1 VLRNL
6 RRIVNFFTQDWHL
19 SARSL
24 LNTGLVALLAFALM
38 TAWVPTMAGNL
49 PILKIWEQQL
59 KPSDY
64 RVQRLGNIEVTP
76 VEFDGKELF
85 TLAAPTVW
93 DRTNPGNQLSVEL
106 RAKQVTANLERVI
119 EGSFIHGKKDGIL
132 TNFDPK
138 TLQVSVVSLNEVP
151 VIIASD
157 SYHSQPLKIVTV
169 TYVDADYNGQPV
181 AKLAEQWRSIVY
193 QNLYESLMERSPQA
207 LSLRGKLGESGVVL
221 AMTLAASLVL
231 WLLQVPLR
239 QRNRKLRLQ
248 QTAIAAT
255 VYPDPELGRSSQ
267 GLLRFQSAFL
277 DSFQQQ
283 IGLQRQRGVISF
295 FRWLLAWGQ
304 VAVWIGGV
312 ALALTLFPWTRQYA
326 RQLLGTPTFLLLIW
340 FLTGAINRIGSM
352 VLHLLAAAWVR
363 FGIAAADDPERD
375 RLRIFTILSAVKPL
389 KTFLVYFGGIVAV
402 LVYLGIPL
410 SLVITVSAIVGL
422 AVLLICQTLVKDWI
436 MGLLILWENQY
447 AIGDV
452 IAIQNYTG
460 LVERMN
466 LRLTQLHSL
475 SDGLVSL
482 ANGSLTQVENLTRRW
497 RQQNSVRDTARMH
510 PVPSE
515 TERFTSQAAS
525 QEELSKERSSKDG
538 LYLNGT
544 EASARATSAEGLGVD
559 E

>member
-1 VLRNL
+1 MAVLRNL
-6 RRIVNFFTQDWHL
+6 RRVVDLTQNWHF
-19 SARSL
+19 SVRSL
-24 LNTGLVALLAFALM
+24 LNTGLVGLLAFALM
-38 TAWVPTMAGNL
+38 TAWVPTMAGDL

-59 KPSDY
+59 QPSDD
-64 RVQRLGNIEVTP
+64 RVQRLGNIEVAP

-93 DRTNPGNQLSVEL
+93 DQTNPGNQLSVEL
-106 RAKQVTANLERVI
+106 RAKQVTANLDRVI

-169 TYVDADYNGQPV
+169 TYIDADYNGQPV
-181 AKLAEQWRSIVY
+181 DKLAEQWRSIVY

-221 AMTLAASLVL
+221 MMTGAASLVL
-231 WLLQVPLR
+231 WFLQVPLR
-239 QRNRKLRLQ
+239 RRNRKLRLQ
-248 QTAIAAT
+248 QAAIAAT
-255 VYPDPELGRSSQ
+255 VQPDPVLGSSSQ
-267 GLLRFQSAFL
+267 GLVQFQSAFL
-277 DSFQQQ
+277 DGFQQQ
-283 IGLQRQRGVISF
+283 MSLQRQRGVLSF

-304 VAVWIGGV
+304 IAIWIGGL
-312 ALALTLFPWTRQYA
+312 ALALALFPWTRQYA
-326 RQLLGTPTFLLLIW
+326 RQLLGTPTLLLLIW
-340 FLTGAINRIGSM
+340 FLTGAVNRIGSFL
-352 VLHLLAAAWVR
+352 LHLMATAWVR
-363 FGIAAADDPERD
+363 FGSAAADDPERD

-389 KTFLVYFGGIVAV
+389 KTFLVYFGGVVAV
-402 LVYLGIPL
+402 LVYLGMPL
-410 SLVITVSAIVGL
+410 SLVMTVSAIVGL
-422 AVLLICQTLVKDWI
+422 AVLLICQSLVKDWI

-475 SDGLVSL
+475 SGGLVSI
-482 ANGSLTQVENLTRRW
+482 ANGSLAQVENLTRRW
-497 RQQNSVRDTARMH
+497 RQSALHKGASSEAESFANPASNQGIANERGKETSVHT
-510 PVPSE
+510 
-515 TERFTSQAAS
+515 
-525 QEELSKERSSKDG
+525 
-538 LYLNGT
+538 NGT
-544 EASARATSAEGLGVD
+544 EASTRTASAEGLTLD